1 MLTVYRFSTIDEEVE
16 EEKKKKAKKDPA
28 PAIDAP
34 PSSIAETVVSATVG
48 PTELMQQILTLQAS
62 GAIDS
67 STAIAM
73 FQAIAKDQLD
83 PAHSRTVDGKRIIT
97 PQAGTSSWT
106 GASSTSMTTFTGL
119 LVQSF
124 LFLYFCE
131 LFMLTY

>member
-1 MLTVYRFSTIDEEVE
+1 MNFNS
-16 EEKKKKAKKDPA
+16 KK
-28 PAIDAP
+28 I
-34 PSSIAETVVSATVG
+34 IFII
-48 PTELMQQILTLQAS
+48 LMQCMGLLIHAQVSKVPDGIL
-62 GAIDS
+62 
-67 STAIAM
+67 
-73 FQAIAKDQLD
+73 FQAIAKDQLN

-131 LFMLTY
+131 VV